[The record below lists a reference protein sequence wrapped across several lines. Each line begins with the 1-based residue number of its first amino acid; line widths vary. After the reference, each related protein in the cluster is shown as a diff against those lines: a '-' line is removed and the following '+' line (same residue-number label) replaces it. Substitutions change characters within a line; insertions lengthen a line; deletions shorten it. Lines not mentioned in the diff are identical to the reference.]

1 MKKKTKKK
9 QKVSKFFKIF
19 DYRIFGYEFVKITGG
34 LPVVVMFRVKKYYIN
49 KKIKKT
55 LNHKPYI
62 IASNHNGYSDILII
76 AATFWN
82 RRLRFI
88 ATKDVFT
95 NKINSFL
102 FNFFGCIKIDKE
114 NVSLNTFKKAKD
126 ALMRRH
132 CVPIFPEGT
141 IDKKK
146 DIIDYKSGAILMALV
161 SKTPII
167 PIYVEKRKK
176 WYKRQ
181 RVVIGDV
188 FNVNDYITSPIPTME
203 EINQATIKLHDIEI
217 DLKKKLNEGRK

>member
-34 LPVVVMFRVKKYYIN
+34 LPVLIIFRVKKYFIN
-49 KKIKKT
+49 KKIKKN

-114 NVSLNTFKKAKD
+114 NVSLNTFKKAQD
-126 ALMRRH
+126 ALMRGH

-146 DIIDYKSGAILMALV
+146 DIIDYKSGVVLMALV
-161 SKTPII
+161 SKVPIV

-188 FNVNDYITSPIPTME
+188 FNASDYISSPIPSME
-203 EINQATIKLHDIEI
+203 EINKVTIMLHDIEL
-217 DLKKKLNEGRK
+217 DLRKKLDEGSK

>member
-1 MKKKTKKK
+1 MEKKIKKKK
-9 QKVSKFFKIF
+9 KVSKFFRIF

-34 LPVVVMFRVKKYYIN
+34 LPVLVMFRVKKYFVN

-76 AATFWN
+76 AAAFWN

-114 NVSLNTFKKAKD
+114 NVSLNTFKKAQD
-126 ALMRRH
+126 ALMRGH

-146 DIIDYKSGAILMALV
+146 DIIDYKSGVILMALV
-161 SKTPII
+161 SKVPIV

-181 RVVIGDV
+181 RVVIGDI
-188 FNVNDYITSPIPTME
+188 FNASDYISSSIPSME
-203 EINQATIKLHDIEI
+203 EINKVTIMLHDIEL
-217 DLKKKLNEGRK
+217 DLRKKLNEGSK